1 MNRKHR
7 VECFVRM
14 FPDGSSET
22 FAKVLTHNGKV
33 AAECRSLRMARKVAQ
48 ALDDLDAKRR
58 RYPIK
63 EALK

>member
-1 MNRKHR
+1 
-7 VECFVRM
+7 M